1 MNATTAIV
9 AASYFLLIVY
19 FTRRGVKRG
28 VTSLDEFTIGGWS
41 LGLVMNV
48 AFFTATWVSAASVL
62 GVPGLLYGNGF
73 ATVTGWFG
81 GWFFA
86 NALLPVIAFKIRRPE
101 FPVRTMPEF
110 MRLRYEP
117 FVERSGLQVY
127 GALIMVAG
135 YLSYMTIQIAG
146 IGYIVSALTGIPY
159 ELSILVFLVFVMIT
173 VVGGVWSVAITDL
186 FNVIVLVIGLLVAAI
201 TVLPQVGGWSEMF
214 AQAMLIDTPA
224 TPGAEP
230 MVGGE
235 FFSPLGSFTL
245 AAMIGVFLSNSL
257 GASVAP
263 HWPTRLL
270 SAKDVRT
277 AVLTPLL
284 ANSILVVVF
293 VCLLILGVGG
303 RVLVPTM
310 PEGLATDQIV
320 PLLATDFMNSG
331 VAGVLLAAIFAA
343 ALSTANGMV
352 LHTAIAGTYD
362 IFRNLRKDRIEDR
375 ALIRL
380 TQILLMVM
388 AIVATLLSIR
398 PPAFI
403 ALLATYV
410 FGGFGAAFIA
420 PVYLGLY
427 WKRANRQAAY
437 VSTLIGPATFVVLLV
452 AVELGW
458 YSGVVPPVLVA
469 IGVSVAAM
477 VVCTLVFPHAPR
489 EAWEPYFEETISP
502 ETKRVID
509 RAMRNIAR

>member
-1 MNATTAIV
+1 
-9 AASYFLLIVY
+9 
-19 FTRRGVKRG
+19 
-28 VTSLDEFTIGGWS
+28 
-41 LGLVMNV
+41 
-48 AFFTATWVSAASVL
+48 
-62 GVPGLLYGNGF
+62 
-73 ATVTGWFG
+73 
-81 GWFFA
+81 
-86 NALLPVIAFKIRRPE
+86 
-101 FPVRTMPEF
+101 MPEF

-117 FVERSGLQVY
+117 FAERSGLQVY
-127 GALIMVAG
+127 GALTMVVG

-159 ELSILVFLVFVMIT
+159 ELSIFVFLLFVMIT

-186 FNVIVLVIGLLVAAI
+186 FNVIVLVIGLVVAAATI
-201 TVLPQVGGWSEMF
+201 LPQVGGWSEMF

-224 TPGAEP
+224 TSGATP
-230 MVGGE
+230 MVAGE

-245 AAMIGVFLSNSL
+245 AAMIGIFVSNSL

-284 ANSILVVVF
+284 ANSNLIVVF
-293 VCLLILGVGG
+293 ICLLILGVGG

-320 PLLATDFMNSG
+320 PLLATNFMNPG
-331 VAGVLLAAIFAA
+331 VAGILLAAIFAA

-362 IFRNLRKDRIEDR
+362 IFRNLRKARIEDR

-380 TQILLMVM
+380 TQILLMIM
-388 AIVATLLSIR
+388 AVIATVLSIQ
-398 PPAFI
+398 PPDFI

-437 VSTLIGPATFVVLLV
+437 VSTLIGPTTFVALLV
-452 AVELGW
+452 AVELEW
-458 YSGVVPPVLVA
+458 YSGVVPPVLIA

-477 VVCTLVFPHAPR
+477 VVCTLIFPHAPR